1 MVNLTCS
8 EGKLPTILKMV
19 KMISAYK
26 KGCKTE
32 VTNHRT
38 MSLLS
43 SIGKIIEKSLK

>member
-1 MVNLTCS
+1 MINLKFS
-8 EGKLPTILKMV
+8 EGKLPTVLKMV
-19 KMISAYK
+19 KIISVYK